1 MPQYK
6 ATKNLFFKSLNKDV
20 IVGEVI
26 ELEKE
31 YADKV
36 NADLANVFPETPKVL
51 EPLEKEVVEEPK
63 QEKEVVE
70 EPKQEKEVEESE
82 GQEEKPK
89 RTRKK
94 AKTDTETDE

>member
-36 NADLANVFPETPKVL
+36 NTDLANVFPETQKVL
-51 EPLEKEVVEEPK
+51 EPLEKGVVEEPK
-63 QEKEVVE
+63 QEKV
-70 EPKQEKEVEESE
+70 VEESE
-82 GQEEKPK
+82 EQEEKPK

>member
-26 ELEKE
+26 ELEKD
-31 YADKV
+31 YADNV
-36 NADLANVFPETPKVL
+36 NADLASAFPDVQAVL
-51 EPLEKEVVEEPK
+51 VPLDEEVT
-63 QEKEVVE
+63 
-70 EPKQEKEVEESE
+70 
-82 GQEEKPK
+82 EKPK

-94 AKTDTETDE
+94 AKTDTEIEE

>member
-26 ELEKE
+26 ELEKD
-31 YADKV
+31 YADSI
-36 NADLANVFPETPKVL
+36 NADLASAFPDVQAVL
-51 EPLEKEVVEEPK
+51 VPLNEEVT
-63 QEKEVVE
+63 
-70 EPKQEKEVEESE
+70 
-82 GQEEKPK
+82 EKPK

-94 AKTDTETDE
+94 ATEDVETEK

>member
-36 NADLANVFPETPKVL
+36 NADLANVFPDTDLVL
-51 EPLEKEVVEEPK
+51 KPLEKVVEE
-63 QEKEVVE
+63 
-70 EPKQEKEVEESE
+70 
-82 GQEEKPK
+82 QEEKPK

-94 AKTDTETDE
+94 AKADAETEK

>member
-1 MPQYK
+1 MAKYK

-31 YADKV
+31 YADSV
-36 NADLANVFPETPKVL
+36 NADLASAFPDVQAVL
-51 EPLEKEVVEEPK
+51 VPLNEEVT
-63 QEKEVVE
+63 
-70 EPKQEKEVEESE
+70 
-82 GQEEKPK
+82 EKPK

-94 AKTDTETDE
+94 AKADTETDE

>member
-26 ELEKE
+26 ELEKD
-31 YADKV
+31 YADNI
-36 NADLANVFPETPKVL
+36 NADLASAFPDVQAVL
-51 EPLEKEVVEEPK
+51 VPLNEEV
-63 QEKEVVE
+63 
-70 EPKQEKEVEESE
+70 
-82 GQEEKPK
+82 EEKPK

-94 AKTDTETDE
+94 AKADTEIDE

>member
-26 ELEKE
+26 ELEKD
-31 YADKV
+31 YADNV
-36 NADLANVFPETPKVL
+36 NADLASAFPDVQAVL
-51 EPLEKEVVEEPK
+51 VPLDEEVTEKT
-63 QEKEVVE
+63 
-70 EPKQEKEVEESE
+70 
-82 GQEEKPK
+82 K

-94 AKTDTETDE
+94 SKTDTETEE

>member
-26 ELEKE
+26 ELDKD
-31 YADKV
+31 YADNV
-36 NADLANVFPETPKVL
+36 NADLVKVFPDTKAVLVPL
-51 EPLEKEVVEEPK
+51 EPEEVVEEP
-63 QEKEVVE
+63 EEV
-70 EPKQEKEVEESE
+70 
-82 GQEEKPK
+82 EEKPK

-94 AKTDTETDE
+94 AKVDTETDE

>member
-26 ELEKE
+26 ELEKD
-31 YADKV
+31 YADNV
-36 NADLANVFPETPKVL
+36 NADLASAFPDVQAVL
-51 EPLEKEVVEEPK
+51 VPLDEEVT
-63 QEKEVVE
+63 
-70 EPKQEKEVEESE
+70 
-82 GQEEKPK
+82 EKPK

-94 AKTDTETDE
+94 AKTYTETEE

>member
-70 EPKQEKEVEESE
+70 SEE
-82 GQEEKPK
+82 QEEKPK

-94 AKTDTETDE
+94 AKTDTKTDE

>member
-31 YADKV
+31 YADSV
-36 NADLANVFPETPKVL
+36 NADLASAFPDVQAVL
-51 EPLEKEVVEEPK
+51 VPLNEEVT
-63 QEKEVVE
+63 
-70 EPKQEKEVEESE
+70 
-82 GQEEKPK
+82 EKPK

-94 AKTDTETDE
+94 AKADTETDE

>member
-20 IVGEVI
+20 IVGEVV

-36 NADLANVFPETPKVL
+36 NADLANVFPDTDLVL
-51 EPLEKEVVEEPK
+51 KPLEKVVEE
-63 QEKEVVE
+63 
-70 EPKQEKEVEESE
+70 
-82 GQEEKPK
+82 QEEKPK

-94 AKTDTETDE
+94 AKADAETEK

>member
-26 ELEKE
+26 ELEKD
-31 YADKV
+31 YADNV
-36 NADLANVFPETPKVL
+36 NADLASAFPDVQAVL
-51 EPLEKEVVEEPK
+51 VPLDEEVT
-63 QEKEVVE
+63 
-70 EPKQEKEVEESE
+70 
-82 GQEEKPK
+82 EKPK

-94 AKTDTETDE
+94 AKTDTKTEE

>member
-36 NADLANVFPETPKVL
+36 NADLASAFPDVQAVL
-51 EPLEKEVVEEPK
+51 VPLNEEV
-63 QEKEVVE
+63 
-70 EPKQEKEVEESE
+70 
-82 GQEEKPK
+82 EEKPK

-94 AKTDTETDE
+94 ATEDAETEK

>member
-26 ELEKE
+26 ELEKD
-31 YADKV
+31 YADNV
-36 NADLANVFPETPKVL
+36 NADLAKAFPDTKAVLVPL
-51 EPLEKEVVEEPK
+51 EPEEVVEEP
-63 QEKEVVE
+63 EEV
-70 EPKQEKEVEESE
+70 
-82 GQEEKPK
+82 EEKPK

-94 AKTDTETDE
+94 AKADTETDE